1 MSAATPPAATAAPA
15 PTAAVKPIRINE
27 LTICDF
33 RGFPG
38 PTPFKLDLK
47 GKNLLVYGENG
58 AGKSSIYHALNE
70 LFSLENNTTAGKRER
85 LADLK
90 NRFSKEP
97 LANCFV
103 EVKFDDGSD
112 AKWTEVRHPAVS
124 DKSKGDKN
132 VVQGAL
138 RKAMLDYRSL
148 LDTNYKHGNGQVNLF
163 EVFIKTLLRDYPATK
178 AGSSTQ
184 TVYEIW
190 QEIEAI
196 MEMGRISKGKRTD
209 LTACIDA
216 INTAVLSAIK
226 EFLPEPPVGG
236 MGPTDI
242 SPVNRMLNALGWQ
255 DVKLTLLEF
264 NKFRLNGA
272 ASKAQR
278 GFIGDSIIPHIECFN
293 EEFEKPQ
300 NYLNEARLSALGLAI
315 YLAARKVNTKF
326 MPPDAPRLL
335 VLDDVLIGLD
345 HTNRHPVLKLI
356 SSQFGKDWQ
365 VILLTHDRIWFE
377 MARDF
382 VSVGDGWQA
391 VELYER
397 IAPNGIPYPFSIP
410 TGSNPIQDNLDKA
423 DQYHTEHK
431 YPAAAMHARMA
442 LEQCLKKACDGK
454 VPVVYKKNERH
465 VSSEDFLNAFKGW
478 LVGKPQKAAVDPKIN
493 AIEMAKRVTL
503 NPYSHSTPVT
513 LSAAEVKS
521 AIDAVW
527 NFNSELANQKLYK

>member
-1 MSAATPPAATAAPA
+1 MSTPIKPA
-15 PTAAVKPIRINE
+15 RLNE

-38 PTPFKLDLK
+38 PTPFKLELK
-47 GKNLLVYGENG
+47 GKNLLIYGENG

-70 LFSLENNTTAGKRER
+70 LFSLEDNTTAGKRAR
-85 LADLK
+85 LSDLK

-97 LANCFV
+97 LGNCFV
-103 EVKFDDGSD
+103 EVKFDEGSE
-112 AKWTEVRHPAVS
+112 AKWTEVSHPTVS
-124 DKSKGDKN
+124 PKTQGDRN

-163 EVFIKTLLRDYPATK
+163 DVFVTTLLRDYPATK
-178 AGSSTQ
+178 AGLSTQ

-190 QEIEAI
+190 QEIQEI
-196 MEMGRISKGKRTD
+196 MALDRITKGKRAQLD
-209 LTACIDA
+209 ACIDA
-216 INTAVLSAIK
+216 VNNAILSAIK

-236 MGPTDI
+236 IGPPHI
-242 SPVNRMLNALGWQ
+242 GPVNRMLHALEWH

-264 NKFRLNGA
+264 NKFKFNEA
-272 ASKAQR
+272 ASKDRR
-278 GFIGDSIIPHIECFN
+278 GFIGATIVPQVRCFD
-293 EEFEKPQ
+293 EEFERPQ

-315 YLAARKVNTKF
+315 YLAARKVNTQF

-356 SSQFGKDWQ
+356 SSDFGDDWQ
-365 VILLTHDRIWFE
+365 VIMLTHDRVWFE

-382 VSVGDGWQA
+382 VSVGNGWSA
-391 VELYER
+391 IELYEA
-397 IAPNGIPYPFSIP
+397 INSNGIPYPLSMPI
-410 TGSNPIQDNLDKA
+410 GSSPIKDNLDKA
-423 DQYHTEHK
+423 DQYHSEHK

-442 LEQCLKKACDGK
+442 LEQCLKKACNGK
-454 VPVVYKKNERH
+454 VAVVFKKNERH
-465 VSSEDFLNAFKGW
+465 VSSEDFLSAFKNSLQGNA
-478 LVGKPQKAAVDPKIN
+478 KKAAIDPKIN

-521 AIDAVW
+521 AIDAVRD
-527 NFNSELANQKLYK
+527 FDSELRSQGFYKERGP